1 MLLKATTK
9 WFRYPLMYGRTDVE
23 LISAVGSL
31 LDAKLQGVCQ
41 QIAAP
46 DWSLYYFLAN
56 HSVPFS
62 EIFVFY
68 FLFFFSGHYVSS
80 FCSVFPKNCIFAL
93 SKSDSRKCLMYII
106 KSKCYHRS
114 NISWQQLKIQFDPYS
129 QVR

>member
-23 LISAVGSL
+23 LISAVGFL
-31 LDAKLQGVCQ
+31 LDAKLQGFCQ
-41 QIAAP
+41 QIAAN

-68 FLFFFSGHYVSS
+68 FLFFSVHYVSS
-80 FCSVFPKNCIFAL
+80 FCTVFPKNCIFAL
-93 SKSDSRKCLMYII
+93 SKSDSRKFLMYII
-106 KSKCYHRS
+106 KYVIILRK
-114 NISWQQLKIQFDPYS
+114 
-129 QVR
+129 

>member
-68 FLFFFSGHYVSS
+68 FLFFFQGIM
-80 FCSVFPKNCIFAL
+80 FLRFAVFFLKTAYLL
-93 SKSDSRKCLMYII
+93 SA
-106 KSKCYHRS
+106 
-114 NISWQQLKIQFDPYS
+114 NQIQEN
-129 QVR
+129 V